1 MMRVTAYA
9 AERPQRLEGRRLV
22 NDPIDLA
29 PRLRDL
35 LEGLP
40 HAAVP
45 ITYQQAAEALGLTP
59 PGTIRRVA
67 RALEALM
74 REDVAAGRPMVAALV
89 VSRRGDL
96 PREGF
101 FELAVALGR
110 FPAEASRHEAAY
122 RQELARVMEER

>member
-1 MMRVTAYA
+1 MN
-9 AERPQRLEGRRLV
+9 E
-22 NDPIDLA
+22 DIDLA
-29 PRLRDL
+29 PRLREL

-67 RALEALM
+67 QALEALM
-74 REDVAAGRPMVAALV
+74 REDVAAGRPMIAALV

-96 PREGF
+96 PRQGF
-101 FELAVALGR
+101 FEVAVALGR
-110 FPAEASRHEAAY
+110 FPGDAARHEAAY
-122 RQELARVMEER
+122 RQELARAMEDH